1 MGISASQ
8 GTPSAKEPYL
18 EGLLG
23 FGKQNRYVRNIN
35 NITSRRE
42 VKTRK
47 SNPRYP
53 FQKSLPSEA
62 SFPSPLG
69 SAKLCEFSFVRS
81 YRVAGN
87 KKHFEIERK
96 FRLTETEFAEMPER
110 LHAAGFHASKTVVEN
125 DTFFPVEKK
134 GDMLR
139 LRDETCDETTIHTLT
154 RKTWVETAG
163 QKERSE
169 SEEEISE
176 FIREFMLEVVQ
187 RVHSQ
192 PLRRLRKDRSLY
204 KKEGPALQGE
214 QVTVTLDYLKELGEY
229 SGPYMEIELIVDNDS
244 GVQRARDYIQKIAA
258 QLLHEERDYVR
269 MSYQDML
276 NAIST

>member
-1 MGISASQ
+1 M
-8 GTPSAKEPYL
+8 
-18 EGLLG
+18 
-23 FGKQNRYVRNIN
+23 
-35 NITSRRE
+35 
-42 VKTRK
+42 
-47 SNPRYP
+47 
-53 FQKSLPSEA
+53 
-62 SFPSPLG
+62 
-69 SAKLCEFSFVRS
+69 
-81 YRVAGN
+81 AGN

-96 FRLTETEFAEMPER
+96 FRLTETEFSEMPER
-110 LHAAGFHASKTVVEN
+110 LRAAGFQASKTVVEN

-139 LRDETCDETTIHTLT
+139 LRDETFDETTTHTLT

-192 PLRRLRKDRSLY
+192 SLRRLRKERSFY
-204 KKEGPALQGE
+204 KKEGGALPGE
-214 QVTVTLDYLKELGEY
+214 QAIVTLDYLRELGEH
-229 SGPYMEIELIVDNDS
+229 SGPYMEIELIVENDS
-244 GVQRARDYIQKIAA
+244 GVQHARDEIQKIAT

-276 NAIST
+276 NALST